1 MLINRLLKTNPP
13 YRLFVPLP
21 IDFHLFFF
29 GIFASLKDV
38 QEANC
43 FQLLHPLFYH
53 KKQQI
58 DIIKIVAKYRKQ
70 DTLSFDRHVNLNRNQ
85 YKLAKWVENV
95 SKDSPYSEIL
105 EAARLTR
112 LGPCHGKNFDNIL
125 IPSCLQNVIKHYRD
139 RVNQHYR
146 DKK

>member
-29 GIFASLKDV
+29 GIFASLKYV
-38 QEANC
+38 QEASC

-95 SKDSPYSEIL
+95 HDLHDWALVMEKIL
-105 EAARLTR
+105 TI
-112 LGPCHGKNFDNIL
+112 F
-125 IPSCLQNVIKHYRD
+125 
-139 RVNQHYR
+139 
-146 DKK
+146 